1 MKSGFTATTAAVGVI
16 ATLTLTA
23 CGTTPSAPAAFGLTV
38 ESMSAGDFALTW
50 SGAEKA
56 TVFASTSAADPSST
70 GEEVAD
76 VDGRSAEVTDL
87 DPVLR
92 WYFEARN
99 GDNGGTV
106 ASTRQFTL
114 QGAHNV
120 RDIGGYRTAD
130 GQSIAWGKV
139 FRGDTLTDLTA
150 DDLRAV
156 EGANVGTVVD
166 FRSADEIAR
175 SGADKLPAGVELVN
189 TPLLDENTQALSEAI
204 QSAMTTGDGAAM
216 EATLGG
222 GKAMRIADESF
233 VNQLGKPDTMAG
245 YGETLRLIADSG
257 KAVIYHCTA
266 GKDRTGMMTALLLGL
281 LGVPD
286 ETIVEDFV
294 ASNTYNRE
302 HNDKTYAFLAGKGV
316 DIELI
321 RPLMEQSAGMIQPV
335 LDAVHNEY
343 GGWDEFAKTVLGLDT
358 ATLTKLRDSML
369 TV

>member
-1 MKSGFTATTAAVGVI
+1 MKSGFTATTAAFGL
-16 ATLTLTA
+16 AAALTLTA
-23 CGTTPSAPAAFGLTV
+23 CDTTPSASAPTGLTV
-38 ESMSAGDFALTW
+38 ESTSAGDFDLTW
-50 SGAEKA
+50 NGAGKA
-56 TVFASTSAADPSST
+56 TIFASTSAADPSAT
-70 GEEVAD
+70 GDEVAD
-76 VDGRSAEVTDL
+76 IDGRSAEITDL
-87 DPVLR
+87 DPVMR

-99 GDNGGTV
+99 GDDDGTV
-106 ASTRQFTL
+106 ASTRQFAL

-130 GQSIAWGKV
+130 GRSVAWGRV
-139 FRGDTLTDLTA
+139 FRGDSLADLTA
-150 DDLRAV
+150 DDRRAV

-166 FRSADEIAR
+166 FRGEDEIAK
-175 SGADKLPAGVELVN
+175 SGADQVPAGGELVSI
-189 TPLLDENTQALSEAI
+189 PLLDDNTQALSEAI

-233 VNQLGKPDTMAG
+233 VNQLGKPGTMAG
-245 YGETLRLIADSG
+245 YAETLRLIAGSD

-286 ETIVEDFV
+286 ETIVADFV
-294 ASNTYNRE
+294 LSNTYNRE
-302 HNDKTYAFLAGKGV
+302 HNDKTYAFLSGKGV

-335 LDAVHNEY
+335 LDAVHNKY
-343 GGWDEFAKTVLGLDT
+343 GSWDEFAKTVLGLDT
-358 ATLTKLRDSML
+358 GTLTKLRDSLL